1 MEEKKRQAKL
11 LCAQD
16 KLKKCLED
24 GDYTGAAAVEA
35 NISALTSAAPS
46 IEKEEEEEE
55 KQHQA
60 ELQRNQDKLKK

>member
-1 MEEKKRQAKL
+1 MEEKKRQAEL

-46 IEKEEEEEE
+46 IEKEEEE
-55 KQHQA
+55 KQH
-60 ELQRNQDKLKK
+60 